1 MFRRHA
7 SNYWTTGGEC
17 GTSHGCSGGRKHTP
31 VVSEAQRGLMG
42 AELAR
47 RREGEKGRMSGIT
60 TAELE
65 SHLEE
70 AGGKHLPKKAK

>member
-1 MFRRHA
+1 MHRRH
-7 SNYWTTGGEC
+7 SGNYWSGGC
-17 GTSHGCSGGRKHTP
+17 GTEHGCAGGKKHTP
-31 VVSEAQRGLMG
+31 ITSEAQRGMFG

-65 SHLEE
+65 SHLSESR
-70 AGGKHLPKKAK
+70 GKDLPKKAK